1 MLEIAYEWICYSTK
15 ILSMNVIY
23 AKEILEIMF
32 LMSKNIKCLHAY
44 CRKSVDTVYT
54 LLEVNRF

>member
-1 MLEIAYEWICYSTK
+1 
-15 ILSMNVIY
+15 MNVIY